1 MYEKYP
7 ASILPPLLRAATAD
21 ANTAEERDKLV
32 KDFQMIMDIF
42 TINSYCL
49 SIDVSEIKSPT
60 AKGATNQAS
69 ILSSESFSPM
79 TLKILVRAPSNLW
92 SDQALRKRKENPIND
107 FEIKV
112 LKSLAK
118 RWGFQLET
126 VSTNVMNKID
136 VVHVV
141 KLTR

>member
-1 MYEKYP
+1 
-7 ASILPPLLRAATAD
+7 
-21 ANTAEERDKLV
+21 
-32 KDFQMIMDIF
+32 MIMDIF

-49 SIDVSEIKSPT
+49 SIDVSEIKSP
-60 AKGATNQAS
+60 AAASAANQA
-69 ILSSESFSPM
+69 LNVNSETFSPM

-112 LKSLAK
+112 LRALAK
-118 RWGFQLET
+118 RWGYQLET
-126 VSTNVMNKID
+126 ISTNVMNKID

-141 KLTR
+141 RITR

>member
-1 MYEKYP
+1 
-7 ASILPPLLRAATAD
+7 
-21 ANTAEERDKLV
+21 
-32 KDFQMIMDIF
+32 MDIF

-49 SIDVSEIKSPT
+49 SIDVTEIKSQTSKGT
-60 AKGATNQAS
+60 AIVNG
-69 ILSSESFSPM
+69 ESFSPM

-112 LKSLAK
+112 LRALAK

-141 KLTR
+141 KITL

>member
-1 MYEKYP
+1 MK
-7 ASILPPLLRAATAD
+7 SD
-21 ANTAEERDKLV
+21 ANTPEEREKLV

-49 SIDVSEIKSPT
+49 SIDVSEIKSPV
-60 AKGATNQAS
+60 AASAANQA
-69 ILSSESFSPM
+69 LNLNSESFSPM

-112 LKSLAK
+112 LRALAK
-118 RWGFQLET
+118 RWGYQLET
-126 VSTNVMNKID
+126 ISTNVMNKID

-141 KLTR
+141 RITR